1 MSQNFKLQND
11 ELISVGNVC
20 LILDTSRDYFNY
32 LHVNN
37 PKAKEIVLEHMISY
51 NIVDIYMY
59 VYREFHPNDKRYTWR
74 TPTHLKQARLGF
86 FLVSVYL

>member
-11 ELISVGNVC
+11 ELISVGNDC

-32 LHVNN
+32 LRVNN
-37 PKAKEIVLEHMISY
+37 PKAKEIVLEHVISY

-59 VYREFHPNDKRYTWR
+59 IENFIQMIRGI
-74 TPTHLKQARLGF
+74 LGEHQHI
-86 FLVSVYL
+86 

>member
-1 MSQNFKLQND
+1 MDLMRILRDFYQIFINIVTNFKLQND

-59 VYREFHPNDKRYTWR
+59 VHCI
-74 TPTHLKQARLGF
+74 
-86 FLVSVYL
+86 